1 MSDTNYTAFF
11 KTATG
16 GSHSPYDYQSRL
28 ACGERDAKSD
38 AEWLSSGNDY
48 HSRLINIP
56 TGLGKT
62 AAVVLAWMW
71 NRVVR
76 NDPAWPR
83 RLVYCLPMRTLV
95 EQTAGE
101 VKKWINAILADEK
114 GGLALGNEIK
124 AKLKWLAAN
133 SPVVLM
139 GGEDAG
145 EWDLHPEREA
155 ILIGTQDMLLSRAL
169 NRGYGMSRYRWPMHF
184 GLLNSDALWVMD
196 ETQLMGPALWT
207 SAQLDWM
214 RHDRFRS
221 LFPAPTWWMSAT
233 VGDEFLKTSDRT
245 GSKFP
250 MPEIFELGNEPNAAR
265 KLAARRPCAM
275 WTEPASPK
283 KKVPA
288 KGKAAATN
296 LGGGFSHSLAAA
308 VIDSHVDGTLSLV
321 VCNTVAT
328 AQGIFAEAKKSLPAG
343 MQVILLTSRFRKGDR
358 EKHVEVL
365 LNFEKTRK
373 DGKAPDGKGLI
384 CVSTQVVEAGVDVS
398 ATRLWSEVAPWPSL
412 VQRMGRLNRDGGSN
426 ANAQAM
432 FFWDS
437 SAGAK
442 PKKGSRVGP
451 YEGDTVARG
460 EKILS
465 ALIELSANEP
475 TLSAREAL
483 AKIRQQ
489 SAIGKEITTALQP
502 VPEPYPRAS
511 EIHGLFSTEPDLF
524 GGFTDVSPFVR
535 DSDDDADVTVFW
547 RSDAPR
553 RAFPPKEL
561 EGPAFAPQEGVR
573 VSIGALRKLLEKGG
587 RAYHWNDD
595 KEEWESPSAASL
607 CPGMVLMLRGSTGG
621 YDAGIGWT
629 GEAKHRLENL
639 PAPGPFAED
648 LDRNR
653 KTFTGEWQ
661 ELHLH
666 LAAVKGAATDIA
678 ARLKLPEHLASA
690 LTTAAAYHDIGKAL
704 PKWQNAL
711 PQPQPESEK
720 LWAKSRFLLAVR
732 PGSKQF
738 RPELV
743 EQLLEE
749 AGITA
754 TRATAPAHYAPGSV
768 QCWQI
773 CSSVKNTETRRWK
786 DELEKLPGI
795 EKAWHVP
802 FRPDLRHEAGS
813 ALALWWRYFRTGAEF
828 PGLTIYL
835 TAAHHGK
842 VRTVLYSRGEEGTDV
857 CGIVPTDAPLNWENG
872 MLMDFACAGDGSS
885 GTFSEDGMTFVQ
897 ESPGWTALIAD
908 LLGTSAG
915 ANQEGRTE
923 ELLCL
928 SSRESEASH
937 LGPFALAYMEALI
950 VAADVRPELQNTA
963 TSEKPATR

>member
-1 MSDTNYTAFF
+1 
-11 KTATG
+11 
-16 GSHSPYDYQSRL
+16 
-28 ACGERDAKSD
+28 
-38 AEWLSSGNDY
+38 
-48 HSRLINIP
+48 
-56 TGLGKT
+56 
-62 AAVVLAWMW
+62 
-71 NRVVR
+71 
-76 NDPAWPR
+76 
-83 RLVYCLPMRTLV
+83 MRTLV
-95 EQTAGE
+95 EQTRDE
-101 VKKWINAILADEK
+101 VEKWLGDLLWDEK
-114 GGLALGNEIK
+114 GTHDGKVGVHI
-124 AKLKWLAAN
+124 
-133 SPVVLM
+133 LM

-145 EWDLHPEREA
+145 EWDIHPEREA

-184 GLLNSDALWVMD
+184 GLLNNDALWVMD

-250 MPEIFELGNEPNAAR
+250 MPKIFELGDEPNAAR
-265 KLAARRPCAM
+265 NLAARRPCAM
-275 WTEPASPK
+275 WTEPAIPK
-283 KKVPA
+283 KKAPA
-288 KGKAAATN
+288 KGKAAVTN
-296 LGGGFSHSLAAA
+296 LGGGFSSSLAAA

-321 VCNTVAT
+321 ICNTVAT
-328 AQGIFAEAKKSLPAG
+328 AQSVFAAAKKSLPAG
-343 MQVILLTSRFRKGDR
+343 LQLVLLTSRFRKEDR
-358 EKHVEVL
+358 EKHVEAL
-365 LNFEKTRK
+365 LNFEKARK
-373 DGKAPDGKGLI
+373 DGKQPEDKGLI

-451 YEGDTVARG
+451 YEGDAVARG

-511 EIHGLFSTEPDLF
+511 EVHGLFSTEPDLF

-547 RSDAPR
+547 RSDAPK

-607 CPGMVLMLRGSTGG
+607 CPGMVIMLRGSTGG

-629 GEAKHRLENL
+629 GEAKHRLESL

-648 LDRNR
+648 FDRNR

-661 ELHLH
+661 ELQLH

-678 ARLKLPEHLASA
+678 ARLKLPEHLALA

-732 PGSKQF
+732 PSSKQF

-743 EQLLEE
+743 EQLLDE

-754 TRATAPAHYAPGSV
+754 ARATAPAHYAPDSV

-773 CSSVKNTETRRWK
+773 CSYVKNTETRRWK

-795 EKAWHVP
+795 EKVWHVP
-802 FRPDLRHEAGS
+802 FRPGLRHEAAS

-842 VRTVLYSRGEEGTDV
+842 VRTVLFSRGEEGTDV
-857 CGIVPTDAPLNWENG
+857 CGIVPTDEPLNWENG
-872 MLMDFACAGDGSS
+872 MPMDFGCAGDGSS
-885 GTFSEDGMTFVQ
+885 GSFSDDGMTFTQ
-897 ESPGWTALIAD
+897 ETPGWTALITD
-908 LLGTSAG
+908 LLGTPAG
-915 ANQEGRTE
+915 ANQKGRTE

-928 SSRESEASH
+928 SSRELEASH
-937 LGPFALAYMEALI
+937 LGPFALGYMEALI

-963 TSEKPATR
+963 TSEKRATR

>member
-1 MSDTNYTAFF
+1 MTFEQYFT
-11 KTATG
+11 TATG
-16 GSHSPYDYQSRL
+16 GNQPYDYQRRL
-28 ACGERDAKSD
+28 AEDSACE
-38 AEWLSSGNDY
+38 
-48 HSRLINIP
+48 SRLIEIP

-76 NDPAWPR
+76 KDPAWPR

-101 VKKWINAILADEK
+101 VKKWIDAILADEK
-114 GGLALGNEIK
+114 GELALSDETK

-133 SPVVLM
+133 SPVILM

-145 EWDLHPEREA
+145 EWDIHPECEA

-169 NRGYGMSRYRWPMHF
+169 NRGYGMSRYRWPIHF
-184 GLLNSDALWVMD
+184 GLLNNDALWVMD

-233 VGDEFLKTSDRT
+233 VGDEFLKTSDRM

-250 MPEIFELGNEPNAAR
+250 MPEIFEFGDEPNAAT
-265 KLAARRPCAM
+265 KLAACRPCAM

-283 KKVPA
+283 KKASA
-288 KGKAAATN
+288 KGKAAVMN

-308 VIDSHVDGTLSLV
+308 VIDSHVDGALSLV
-321 VCNTVAT
+321 ICNTVAT
-328 AQGIFAEAKKSLPAG
+328 AQSVFAEAKKSLPAG
-343 MQVILLTSRFRKGDR
+343 MRLVLLTSRFRKGDR
-358 EKHVEVL
+358 EQHIEVL
-365 LNFEKTRK
+365 LHFEKARK
-373 DGKAPDGKGLI
+373 EGKAPDDKGLI

-426 ANAQAM
+426 ADAQAM

-442 PKKGSRVGP
+442 PKKGAGVGP
-451 YEGDTVARG
+451 YEGEAVARG
-460 EKILS
+460 ETILA
-465 ALIELSANEP
+465 ALIQLSANEP

-489 SAIGKEITTALQP
+489 SAIGKEIVAALQP

-511 EIHGLFSTEPDLF
+511 EVHGLFSTEPDLF

-547 RSDAPR
+547 RSDAPK

-561 EGPAFAPQEGVR
+561 EGPAFAPSEGVR
-573 VSIGALRKLLEKGG
+573 VSISALRKLLEKGG
-587 RAYHWNDD
+587 RAYLWNDD
-595 KEEWESPSAASL
+595 KAEWESPSAASL
-607 CPGMVLMLRGSTGG
+607 CPGMVLMLRASTGG

-629 GEAKHRLENL
+629 GDAKHRLENL
-639 PAPGPFAED
+639 LPPGPFAED
-648 LDRNR
+648 FDRNR

-661 ELHLH
+661 ELPLH
-666 LAAVKGAATDIA
+666 LDAVKSAATDIA
-678 ARLKLPEHLASA
+678 ARLKLPENLASA

-704 PKWQNAL
+704 PAWQNAL
-711 PQPQPESEK
+711 PQPPPESDK

-732 PGSKQF
+732 PRRKEF
-738 RPELV
+738 RPEAV
-743 EQLLEE
+743 EQLLAE

-754 TRATAPAHYAPGSV
+754 SRATSPAHYAPDSV
-768 QCWQI
+768 HCWQI
-773 CSSVKNTETRRWK
+773 CSYLKNTEQRRWK
-786 DELEKLPGI
+786 AELEKLPGV

-813 ALALWWRYFRTGAEF
+813 ALALWWRYFRIGAEF

-835 TAAHHGK
+835 VAAHHGK
-842 VRTVLYSRGEEGTDV
+842 VRTVLQSRRADGTDV
-857 CGIVPTDAPLNWENG
+857 CGVIPTDAPLNWETG

-885 GTFSEDGMTFVQ
+885 GSFSEDGLTFTPD
-897 ESPGWTALIAD
+897 SPGWSALVAD
-908 LLGTSAG
+908 LLGTFAG
-915 ANQEGRTE
+915 GNREGSTE
-923 ELLCL
+923 SLLCL
-928 SSRESEASH
+928 SSREAEASH
-937 LGPFALAYMEALI
+937 LGPFALAYLEALI
-950 VAADVRPELQNTA
+950 VAADVRPELQETTTTKN
-963 TSEKPATR
+963 PATQ